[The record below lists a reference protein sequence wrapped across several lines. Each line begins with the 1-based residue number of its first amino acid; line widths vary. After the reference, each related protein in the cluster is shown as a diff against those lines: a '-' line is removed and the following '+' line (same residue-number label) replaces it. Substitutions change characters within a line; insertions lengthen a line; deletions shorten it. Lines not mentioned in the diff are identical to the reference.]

1 MQILHISPQHREI
14 FHFIKSYELQL
25 FNTLFINIL
34 SRYKTAPLLG
44 PQVLTEL
51 DRISMRLQEDGLP
64 PAASPE
70 ERQRHLWQQLLNSEA
85 KLLSATQ
92 ELQTVRTQQAN
103 EMKEVR
109 PFGVFGVL
117 LH

>member
-1 MQILHISPQHREI
+1 M
-14 FHFIKSYELQL
+14 
-25 FNTLFINIL
+25 
-34 SRYKTAPLLG
+34 
-44 PQVLTEL
+44 LTEL